1 MDITEINTII
11 REYYNYL
18 YAKKL
23 DKLEDMD
30 KFLEKYILPNL
41 NQEEI
46 DNLNRLIT
54 EVKSNLY
61 LKKKKNPSIQKS
73 RTKQLHR
80 GILLNIM
87 KS

>member
-54 EVKSNLY
+54 EVKLNLY
-61 LKKKKNPSIQKS
+61 LKKKNPSIQKS

>member
-61 LKKKKNPSIQKS
+61 LKKKKIQAYKS
-73 RTKQLHR
+73 P
-80 GILLNIM
+80 GLNNFTGEFY
-87 KS
+87 

>member
-61 LKKKKNPSIQKS
+61 LKKKIQAYKS
-73 RTKQLHR
+73 P
-80 GILLNIM
+80 GLNNFTGEFY
-87 KS
+87 